1 MSKKNKQEYIDD
13 GHTIYNMDIDGM
25 PNRIVQNKSC
35 IYLSKSERR
44 AAILGAF
51 AHYLPILL
59 FTILSFGLVMLLIL
73 LWLS

>member
-13 GHTIYNMDIDGM
+13 GHTIYNMDVDGM
-25 PNRIVQNKSC
+25 PNRIVQNKSG